1 MFEAHAKRKHKFR
14 LLATVF
20 VAVLLNVA
28 HTAYGQV
35 VPSARAGG
43 LSLSVGDSVSGFY
56 LQYGA
61 RKMGGLSTF
70 VDVDTMRHW
79 GVEAEA
85 RWLVFNRTA
94 GVQDATFLVGPRY
107 YFNIVGRRFQ
117 PYAKGLVGPG
127 LFTFENN
134 SSQGTYLVVAAGGG
148 VEYHITRRL
157 QIRLADIEYQDW
169 PQFPTGAMSTVGV
182 STGFR
187 YTIF

>member
-1 MFEAHAKRKHKFR
+1 MIETSLRRKSNCGFF
-14 LLATVF
+14 ATVF
-20 VAVLLNVA
+20 VAILLGIA
-28 HTAYGQV
+28 HTACGQV
-35 VPSARAGG
+35 VPSARASG
-43 LSLSVGDSVSGFY
+43 LSLSAGDSISAFY

-70 VDVDTMRHW
+70 VDLDTMRHW
-79 GVEAEA
+79 GLEAEG
-85 RWLVFNRTA
+85 RFLVFNRTA
-94 GVQDATFLVGPRY
+94 SVQDATLLMGPRY
-107 YFNIVGRRFQ
+107 YFNVGQKFQ

-127 LFTFENN
+127 FFTFANN

-157 QIRLADIEYQDW
+157 HLRLADIEYQDW
-169 PQFPTGAMSTVGV
+169 PNFPTGAMSAFGV

>member
-1 MFEAHAKRKHKFR
+1 MIETSVRWNSNCR
-14 LLATVF
+14 LLAAVF
-20 VAVLLNVA
+20 VAVFLGVA
-28 HTAYGQV
+28 HSAYGQAM
-35 VPSARAGG
+35 PSARESG
-43 LSLSVGDSVSGFY
+43 LSISVGDSVSGFY
-56 LQYGA
+56 LQYGG
-61 RKMGGLSTF
+61 RKMAGVSTF
-70 VDVDTMRHW
+70 VDLDTPRHW

-94 GVQDATFLVGPRY
+94 GVQDATYLVGPRY
-107 YFNIVGRRFQ
+107 YFNLGKRLQ

-134 SSQGTYLVVAAGGG
+134 SSRGTYLVVAAGGG
-148 VEYHITRRL
+148 VEYHITRRFHL
-157 QIRLADIEYQDW
+157 RLADIEYQDW